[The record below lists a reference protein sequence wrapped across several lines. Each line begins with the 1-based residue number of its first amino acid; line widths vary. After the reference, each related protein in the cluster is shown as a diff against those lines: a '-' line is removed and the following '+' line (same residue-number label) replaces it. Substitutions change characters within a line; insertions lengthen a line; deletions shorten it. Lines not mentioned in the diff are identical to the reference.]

1 MKCGGCTVDDDAV
14 AEGGETG
21 ALLLD
26 REHRELPAIICPPRR
41 TGRRT
46 KSESGDC
53 ERRSLCG
60 SPPAPAVPGDGIGG
74 SEGNFAYCYKGSHSQ
89 RSSLVEPRWSSFKET
104 SVHMRGRANGGAS
117 IVLQPEVAV
126 PVPSLTS
133 TTKVIGKEVRVA
145 RARSAGQDGL
155 VVASDLLH
163 GDSR

>member
-14 AEGGETG
+14 AEGGEAG
-21 ALLLD
+21 ALLQD
-26 REHRELPAIICPPRR
+26 RELPAIICPTRR

-53 ERRSLCG
+53 ERPERRSLCG
-60 SPPAPAVPGDGIGG
+60 SPPASAARGDTTTSGIGG

-117 IVLQPEVAV
+117 IVVQPEVTV

-133 TTKVIGKEVRVA
+133 TTKVIGKEVRVGGHGVL
-145 RARSAGQDGL
+145 SACQQGL
-155 VVASDLLH
+155 V
-163 GDSR
+163 